1 MLEEKTTCTYRIDEP
16 FSRALKQLRKALAA
30 ANVKISGEID
40 MADRVR
46 GSLLLSVPPCVVL
59 LAWMAAWPAED
70 LPLDPCAAALTPLH
84 IVVSARGPRTEVHF
98 LRALPGSNRPPI
110 FPCRYAAGR
119 LQAEIARVLGKIG
132 RRSLDD

>member
-1 MLEEKTTCTYRIDEP
+1 
-16 FSRALKQLRKALAA
+16 
-30 ANVKISGEID
+30 
-40 MADRVR
+40 
-46 GSLLLSVPPCVVL
+46 
-59 LAWMAAWPAED
+59 MAAWPAED